1 MKILYNGKSVLPV
14 GRKKIVKCITK
25 NKPSNNEENI
35 YFVLG
40 KSKVGNGR
48 LKPVNKSFVLD
59 KSKLD
64 IDRIY

>member
-1 MKILYNGKSVLPV
+1 MRILYNGKSVLPV
-14 GRKKIVKCITK
+14 VRKKIVKGIAK

-48 LKPVNKSFVLD
+48 LKPINKSFVLD
-59 KSKLD
+59 ESKLD
-64 IDRIY
+64 IE